1 MKLQQLR
8 HFVALVDCKTMHAA
22 SQALGLSQPALSRSI
37 QMLEK
42 SLDVSL
48 LRREARRVFLT
59 NAGVAFY
66 QHARLVLN
74 QCQRAQEDVASRGAG
89 QASEVSIGVGGMFTT
104 YLIDNAIASIAAANL
119 PVRLR
124 VREALFEDLIEDLQL
139 GTLDLAFANFPRV
152 KMSPRLKLEPLIT
165 LNLAVFVR
173 SDHPLAS
180 KRGVALS
187 EIIDMPWLMIDQI
200 HSTTTLGAAFS
211 RADLPFPPRVVR
223 TDSLTLIRTLMTEGN
238 YATCMP
244 EEMFLHELE
253 KGSLTRL
260 EVPEFTF
267 PRRAGLMYRSS
278 DYHPPA
284 VESVMNAIRA
294 ACSQKPRKD
303 LLGAALKDRKP
314 VRAAV

>member
-22 SQALGLSQPALSRSI
+22 SQVLGLSQPALSRSI

-59 NAGVAFY
+59 NAGMTFY

-89 QASEVSIGVGGMFTT
+89 QVSEVSIGVGGMFTT
-104 YLIDNAIASIAAANL
+104 YMVDNAIANIAAANL
-119 PVRLR
+119 PIRLK
-124 VREALFEDLIEDLQL
+124 VRESLFEDLLDELQL
-139 GTLDLAFANFPRV
+139 GTLDMMFANFPRV
-152 KMSPRLKLEPLIT
+152 KMNPRITLEPLIT

-180 KRGVALS
+180 KRTVSLS
-187 EIIDMPWLMIDQI
+187 EILDMPWLMIDQR
-200 HSTTTLGAAFS
+200 HSTNTFQAAFS
-211 RADLPFPPRVVR
+211 RADLPFPSKVLR
-223 TDSLTLIRTLMTEGN
+223 TDSLTLIRTLMTEGS

-253 KGSLTRL
+253 KGSLARL

-284 VESVMNAIRA
+284 VEAVMNAIRA
-294 ACSQKPRKD
+294 ACSNKPRKD
-303 LLGAALKDRKP
+303 SLGAAFKDRKL
-314 VRAAV
+314 VRAAG